1 MNDASSRPEKL
12 ILVPAVITLAVTLL
26 RLIGELQGWSPA
38 LFNRNAGG
46 GGALVGIAWL
56 VPVFGTWF
64 GWKLGKAGAFPGSLG
79 RALGLV
85 ILALAILPLSGF
97 LGAKLGIDE
106 KSLTTLALYV
116 VVSLVGLGV
125 ATVAWPALGRTLLLY
140 GLAARVPVALV
151 MLAAILGNW
160 GTHYDVAPPDFPTM
174 APVTKWLIIGVVP
187 QLTIWLWFTSVI
199 GGLFGIVAGAIAR
212 RGRKLA

>member
-1 MNDASSRPEKL
+1 MNDASLRPERL

-56 VPVFGTWF
+56 VPVFGAWF
-64 GWKLGKAGAFPGSLG
+64 GWKLGKVGAFPGSLG

-97 LGAKLGIDE
+97 LGAKLGHRRE
-106 KSLTTLALYV
+106 KPHDSRDLRGDLARGPGGGHRRLAQH
-116 VVSLVGLGV
+116 SAGHFCCM
-125 ATVAWPALGRTLLLY
+125 ASQPASR
-140 GLAARVPVALV
+140 
-151 MLAAILGNW
+151 
-160 GTHYDVAPPDFPTM
+160 
-174 APVTKWLIIGVVP
+174 
-187 QLTIWLWFTSVI
+187 
-199 GGLFGIVAGAIAR
+199 
-212 RGRKLA
+212 